1 MLKYEIKEKLR
12 TSDYDMYDRVK
23 IHSLF
28 DIFQDVAGDH
38 AAMHN
43 YDRPRCLLPV
53 RIPV

>member
-28 DIFQDVAGDH
+28 DIFKMWQEIMQQCLIL
-38 AAMHN
+38 AMK
-43 YDRPRCLLPV
+43 
-53 RIPV
+53 I